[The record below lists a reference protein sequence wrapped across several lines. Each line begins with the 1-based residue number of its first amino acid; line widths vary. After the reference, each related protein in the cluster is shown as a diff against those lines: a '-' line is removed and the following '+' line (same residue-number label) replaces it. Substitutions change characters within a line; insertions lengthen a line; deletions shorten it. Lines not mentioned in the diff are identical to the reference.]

1 MNIFNVKVQFWSI
14 YFLSFPISVTFKK
27 NLYHTLYI
35 YDILLFYSCKI
46 RKRKEN
52 IKKMREGDGETN
64 LLRLMHFQRN
74 SSL

>member
-14 YFLSFPISVTFKK
+14 YILSFPISVTFKK
-27 NLYHTLYI
+27 TYIILYI
-35 YDILLFYSCKI
+35 YMTFYI

-52 IKKMREGDGETN
+52 IKKMREEDGETN
-64 LLRLMHFQRN
+64 LLRLMRFQRN

>member
-14 YFLSFPISVTFKK
+14 YFFSFPISVTFKK

-35 YDILLFYSCKI
+35 YMTFYI

-64 LLRLMHFQRN
+64 LLRLMRFQRN